1 MSEKGG
7 VWFAEQVSRLEV
19 IFCIK
24 FGSKSVSEK
33 HITYP
38 SPNPTL
44 NPTRYH
50 LIVFSW
56 VRGGV
61 GVQLLRCLYS
71 PPAERFGTRRWG
83 VCQGLGTNYGVI
95 SPRPLAELCRVVL
108 RKATYFLVGC
118 ADRVLAD
125 YLHFL
130 VVFVPT
136 WSYDETKKQD
146 LILKDNS
153 LMSILWNFLGLNK
166 PKRKKKGEHI
176 GLMVLS
182 NEFSDDCLMIRPLR
196 SLFLLLKIWP
206 PVEKEANKRL
216 NSELHISWN
225 ITFLNLLIIKKMRKV
240 NISVLIWEGKSFIRS
255 L

>member
-1 MSEKGG
+1 MLEKGV
-7 VWFAEQVSRLEV
+7 VWFAEQVRRLEV
-19 IFCIK
+19 IFYIK
-24 FGSKSVSEK
+24 FGSKSVSEQ

-44 NPTRYH
+44 NPTCYQ

-61 GVQLLRCLYS
+61 GVQLLRCLHS
-71 PPAERFGTRRWG
+71 PPAERFGTLREG
-83 VCQGLGTNYGVI
+83 VCRGLGTNHEVI
-95 SPRPLAELCRVVL
+95 SPRPLAELSRLVL
-108 RKATYFLVGC
+108 REVTYFLVGC

-125 YLHFL
+125 HQHFV

-136 WSYDETKKQD
+136 WSYDETKKQH
-146 LILKDNS
+146 LFLKDNV
-153 LMSILWNFLGLNK
+153 LMGILWNFLGLNK

-176 GLMVLS
+176 GLMILN
-182 NEFSDDCLMIRPLR
+182 NEFSDVCFMIRLLR
-196 SLFLLLKIWP
+196 SLFRLLKIWS
-206 PVEKEANKRL
+206 PVEKEANKRF
-216 NSELHISWN
+216 NSALHISRN

-240 NISVLIWEGKSFIRS
+240 NISVLIWEGKSFIWS